1 MPKPRLDL
9 IFELEDEIRR
19 TERELKVQRWEHEQL
34 LQLLEKNAQQ
44 QEQYRSIRVRTWY
57 RLKQLLRYLTV
68 KLLNR

>member
-19 TERELKVQRWEHEQL
+19 TERELKVQRWKHKQL
-34 LQLLEKNAQQ
+34 LQLLKKNAEQ

-57 RLKQLLRYLTV
+57 RLKRLLRYLAV

>member
-9 IFELEDEIRR
+9 IFELEDEIRH

-34 LQLLEKNAQQ
+34 LQLLEKNAHQ

-57 RLKQLLRYLTV
+57 RLKRLIRYLTV
-68 KLLNR
+68 KLLDR